1 MNSFVWA
8 IISKK
13 IFYTNPVYSSLVFA
27 LYTHMHVQC
36 TLDTHAKIYYIYSRA
51 YGAQQRYTNNE
62 KKTIAKLAPAAIVSN
77 NNTKKAMRE
86 AKERK
91 NPNTSS
97 F

>member
-1 MNSFVWA
+1 MERSND
-8 IISKK
+8 IQTTK
-13 IFYTNPVYSSLVFA
+13 
-27 LYTHMHVQC
+27 
-36 TLDTHAKIYYIYSRA
+36 
-51 YGAQQRYTNNE
+51 